1 MSVCSVWTVDEVGR
15 QEQTEQEKDPQEGEA
30 RPPDLE
36 QDAWPGKLLGYKAIN
51 ILYFIDPYH

>member
-15 QEQTEQEKDPQEGEA
+15 QEQTEHGKDPQEGEA

-36 QDAWPGKLLGYKAIN
+36 QEDQTLTTNLN
-51 ILYFIDPYH
+51 N